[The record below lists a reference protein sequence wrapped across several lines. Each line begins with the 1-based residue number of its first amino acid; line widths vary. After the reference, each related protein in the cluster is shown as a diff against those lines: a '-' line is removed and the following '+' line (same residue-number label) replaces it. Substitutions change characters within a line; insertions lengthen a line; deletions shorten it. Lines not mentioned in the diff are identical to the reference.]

1 MCHALF
7 EPLWT
12 LTDPIGPPMRP
23 KTLLNSLLF
32 KQDRRYSDPKAGGAM
47 HTAFWWIKRLHAD
60 FHVNLTE
67 NLLTNGTFIGGGPW
81 PTFWAIFL
89 SPDL

>member
-1 MCHALF
+1 MVKEAKTNRSHQRRHTARALNKSQ
-7 EPLWT
+7 LIVTT
-12 LTDPIGPPMRP
+12 LP
-23 KTLLNSLLF
+23 
-32 KQDRRYSDPKAGGAM
+32 

-81 PTFWAIFL
+81 PTFWAVFL